1 MQTAI
6 KFEQLVQ
13 FRIPSVLSDAIEEGR
28 EARCQSKSDFIR
40 QVVVDRLRSSRT
52 CSRVSA
58 VVASHRQLR
67 IAARCPKSE
76 VNRKSCSRRVRYDD
90 PLTAI
95 IHGEGAAGAARS
107 TN

>member
-52 CSRVSA
+52 CSRVSLLLGPI
-58 VVASHRQLR
+58 VSVAHCS
-67 IAARCPKSE
+67 AMSE
-76 VNRKSCSRRVRYDD
+76 VG
-90 PLTAI
+90 
-95 IHGEGAAGAARS
+95 GEPEVL
-107 TN
+107 